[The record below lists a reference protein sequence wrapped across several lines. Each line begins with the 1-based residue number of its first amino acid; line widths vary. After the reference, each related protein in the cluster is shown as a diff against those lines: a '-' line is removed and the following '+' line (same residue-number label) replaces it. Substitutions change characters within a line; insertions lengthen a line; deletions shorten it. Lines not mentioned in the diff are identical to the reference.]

1 MKAREC
7 DDRGGPVGGAVEGGL
22 VEGGPVVVGPA
33 RGVRVEG
40 RPWLTAQADPSAG
53 LTGSNP
59 AAADTVAP
67 DAPVADAPVV
77 DALAADPA
85 DAVDAVPSPAAA
97 AGDAALPQDTAPDGG
112 DPAQGADVRS
122 APESPASESATLD
135 SASPDNATPD
145 SATPSHIA
153 ESVAE
158 TRPAAEPAADEP
170 LTTEDANAKKLGIK
184 GEGDEGREPPQDDSA
199 LADANGGNTAVDSPD
214 AEPAA
219 GNADADE
226 TDQESA
232 DAGGTDEEGADD
244 ASTGDDADAAADED
258 EEARADTA
266 AVAELC
272 TLMTGAADRY
282 GVPQDFFIRLIW
294 KESRFNP
301 NAVSPVG
308 AQGIAQFMP
317 GTARIRGLKN
327 PFDREEALFASAHFL
342 SDLKRRLGSWGLAA
356 AGYNGG
362 PNRVPPFVAGEG
374 GLPYETIDYVFDIT
388 GRSAQ
393 HWALRQR
400 AAEGR
405 ITDAPPPGVLWGT
418 RQAPRSA
425 AGPMPLGL
433 ELLEDIGTLE
443 PAAYVPAAADPGAG
457 AVEADPFAADAQPD
471 EALPVLPP
479 APRARPY
486 RAPRKVDC
494 PQLVAR
500 LGRSVRVAPP
510 SGGANGWTPWGAQV
524 AGHIRRDVAMRQY
537 GRVKGQL
544 PGDLAAQG
552 PQVVVRR
559 FAARGRR
566 PIHAVMFAAA
576 SRGEAEATCRR
587 VSAARVPCVV
597 VRNR

>member
-1 MKAREC
+1 M
-7 DDRGGPVGGAVEGGL
+7 D
-22 VEGGPVVVGPA
+22 VVPGPA
-33 RGVRVEG
+33 
-40 RPWLTAQADPSAG
+40 
-53 LTGSNP
+53 
-59 AAADTVAP
+59 
-67 DAPVADAPVV
+67 ADAAP
-77 DALAADPA
+77 
-85 DAVDAVPSPAAA
+85 
-97 AGDAALPQDTAPDGG
+97 PQDTATDGG
-112 DPAQGADVRS
+112 DPAQAADVRS
-122 APESPASESATLD
+122 APD
-135 SASPDNATPD
+135 SAAPESATPD
-145 SATPSHIA
+145 SAAPSRIA

-158 TRPAAEPAADEP
+158 TRPAADPAADEP
-170 LTTEDANAKKLGIK
+170 LTTEDANAKKHGLK
-184 GEGDEGREPPQDDSA
+184 DEGDEDRVPPQDDSA
-199 LADANGGNTAVDSPD
+199 LADDNAGNTAADNPD

-219 GNADADE
+219 GSEDADD

-232 DAGGTDEEGADD
+232 DAGGTDEEAMDE
-244 ASTGDDADAAADED
+244 ASTGDAADADADED

-433 ELLEDIGTLE
+433 ELLEDTGTLE

-457 AVEADPFAADAQPD
+457 AVGADPFAAEARPD
-471 EALPVLPP
+471 EAEPAEHQSALPP
-479 APRARPY
+479 APRARAY